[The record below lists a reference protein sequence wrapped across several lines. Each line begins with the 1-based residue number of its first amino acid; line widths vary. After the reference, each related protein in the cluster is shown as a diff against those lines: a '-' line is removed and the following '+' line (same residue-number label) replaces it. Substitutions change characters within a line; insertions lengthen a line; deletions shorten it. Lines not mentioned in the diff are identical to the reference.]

1 MLEFIDAIDLVRGKI
16 SSQNIPCIIAG
27 DVNIDVTKCRINNY
41 INDLLIY
48 NFLLNVVLPTR
59 IREKSAMLI
68 DHIGRNEMPGL
79 QLLV

>member
-68 DHIGRNEMPGL
+68 DHICRNEMPSL